1 MTQKKTSELVVEEMD
16 VVNTAE
22 VSDDSA
28 NAEDAPAVA
37 LNEENEIEDNLPPAV
52 DYLDPTLFCGNSDR
66 SIRPS
71 DLNPISIKIS
81 LSFIPITRPVRTWF
95 SDILDIEPRY

>member
-28 NAEDAPAVA
+28 NAEDAPVVA
-37 LNEENEIEDNLPPAV
+37 LNEENEIEDNY
-52 DYLDPTLFCGNSDR
+52 YLQW
-66 SIRPS
+66 I
-71 DLNPISIKIS
+71 ISIQHYSRIS
-81 LSFIPITRPVRTWF
+81 EL
-95 SDILDIEPRY
+95 